1 MTTART
7 LLAALAVAL
16 IVACQTAAVLHLAG
30 Q

>member
-7 LLAALAVAL
+7 LLATLAVAL
-16 IVACQTAAVLHLAG
+16 IVACQTAAVLRVVG